1 MNQKLDAA
9 KATILVVEDDP
20 NNLLVITRLLK
31 LAGIN
36 SDNVFTCTSDPA
48 EFLASYPNTP
58 DLIFLDIQ
66 LPKKDGYA
74 ILEELRNNPKTKD
87 TCIIA
92 LTANVMKQDIE
103 KAKNAGFDGF
113 IGKPIDGRR
122 FAENLNK
129 LMAGESV
136 WMVQ

>member
-1 MNQKLDAA
+1 MNQKFDAA

-36 SDNVFTCTSDPA
+36 PDNVSTCTSDPA
-48 EFLASYPNTP
+48 EFIASNPKAP

-74 ILEELRNNPKTKD
+74 ILEELRKNPKTKD

-103 KAKNAGFDGF
+103 KAKHAGFDGF